1 MLALKKKREAEQKAA
16 AAAEASSSPATDDTP
31 VAAVTPQ
38 NGDHHEAGPAKISL
52 LGIGGIKKKDTSAT
66 GNSNNNNNMKKR
78 TPGEIRIQ
86 KGNLSFLCS
95 TTLGSP
101 FALCTLN
108 THLLRFVFL
117 LLYLLRI
124 QPLPP
129 INTTTT
135 TTTCGRHCGIG
146 WRQGGQNYL
155 PQPARL

>member
-16 AAAEASSSPATDDTP
+16 AAAAAEASSSPATEDTP

-38 NGDHHEAGPAKISL
+38 NGDNHEAGPAKISL

-66 GNSNNNNNMKKR
+66 GNGNNNNNNMKKR

-95 TTLGSP
+95 TTLGLP

-108 THLLRFVFL
+108 THLSSPTYFL
-117 LLYLLRI
+117 FYI
-124 QPLPP
+124 IFTANT

-135 TTTCGRHCGIG
+135 TN
-146 WRQGGQNYL
+146 QYYYYYL
-155 PQPARL
+155 R